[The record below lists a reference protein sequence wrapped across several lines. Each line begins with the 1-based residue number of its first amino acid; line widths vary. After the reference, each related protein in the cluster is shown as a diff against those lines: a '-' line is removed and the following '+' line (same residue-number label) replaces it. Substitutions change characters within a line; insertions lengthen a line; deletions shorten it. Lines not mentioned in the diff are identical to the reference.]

1 MKSGSSMVKP
11 VPGLP
16 SELLQSEL
24 VGVLGDE
31 VWIFLGLVL
40 HGDFSTFI
48 GDTAN
53 FFLGD
58 FKIHQDS

>member
-1 MKSGSSMVKP
+1 MKSGSSMVKLM
-11 VPGLP
+11 PGLP

-40 HGDFSTFI
+40 CGDFSTFI

-58 FKIHQDS
+58 FKVYPDL